1 MAKPA
6 PLAEPQ
12 GPNHS
17 PNENRDG
24 VFDTPADAAPVAAP
38 PLAPQAPR
46 VEARSLRGTFAK
58 SICSA
63 HGLATRKDRE
73 ACDDGVPCHCL
84 SDCMGQADA
93 TIRYLELRRALMTTD
108 ENH

>member
-24 VFDTPADAAPVAAP
+24 VFNTPADAAPIPAR
-38 PLAPQAPR
+38 PQAPR

-84 SDCMGQADA
+84 SECMNQADA

>member
-17 PNENRDG
+17 PNVKRDG
-24 VFDTPADAAPVAAP
+24 IIEP
-38 PLAPQAPR
+38 PQAPR
-46 VEARSLRGTFAK
+46 IEARSLRGTFAK
-58 SICSA
+58 SICTA

-73 ACDDGVPCHCL
+73 ACDEGVPCHCL

-93 TIRYLELRRALMTTD
+93 TIRYLELRRALMTPD